1 MGVRA
6 AARSR
11 SGERGQRRR
20 GDRRR
25 PPLVFDRDAATRG
38 ARVLP
43 ERRGVRSI
51 RGQSRLR
58 TSGAMESTIT
68 ETKVLDNYI
77 GGAWTPAHAT
87 ELLDVDNPA
96 TGEPLARV
104 PLSSQEDLDAAVRA
118 ARKALPAWREVSVIE
133 RARRLFA
140 LRERLDARR
149 DELARSVTTEM
160 GKTIGDARAEVARMI
175 EMVECACGVPTTMQG
190 RVLEDVSRNVDA
202 ETVRQPVG
210 VCAAIVPF
218 NFPAMVPFWFLPFA
232 IACGNSFVLKPSEQ
246 VPLTQQ
252 IAFELLDGLG
262 LPDGVVN
269 LVNGGREV
277 VEGIL
282 DHPGI
287 DAVSFVGSAPV
298 AKIIY
303 ERSAK
308 AGKRVQALGGAKNHM
323 VVMPDAVVDK
333 TVNGI
338 IGSAFG
344 AAGQRCMAGSVVV
357 TVGEAHERL
366 LPALKDATE
375 AVRVGDGLDE
385 QNELGPVVSE
395 AARERILAAVE
406 RGVEEGA
413 ELVVDGRD
421 PGLAE
426 GCFIGATILDGVTP
440 EMELAREEI
449 FGPVLSVI
457 HVDTLDEAIETV
469 NHSRFGNG
477 VSIFTESGA
486 AVRRFRHDVAA
497 GMVGVNIGV
506 AAPVAFFP
514 FSGWKDSF
522 LGDLHAHGLDA
533 VEFFTRKKTV
543 TSRYFSS
550 GQSSGAYFVEGG
562 EAAD

>member
-1 MGVRA
+1 MTVT
-6 AARSR
+6 
-11 SGERGQRRR
+11 
-20 GDRRR
+20 
-25 PPLVFDRDAATRG
+25 AATR
-38 ARVLP
+38 
-43 ERRGVRSI
+43 
-51 RGQSRLR
+51 
-58 TSGAMESTIT
+58 
-68 ETKVLDNYI
+68 VLDNYI
-77 GGAWTPAHAT
+77 GGSWTPAAASDQ
-87 ELLDVDNPA
+87 LDVTNPA
-96 TGEPLARV
+96 TGEVLARV
-104 PLSSQEDLDAAVRA
+104 PLSNSADLDAAVQAARA
-118 ARKALPAWREVSVIE
+118 ALGPWRDVSVIA
-133 RARRLFA
+133 RARKLFA
-140 LRERLDARR
+140 LREGLDNRR
-149 DELARSVTTEM
+149 EDLARSVTMEM
-160 GKTIGDARAEVARMI
+160 GKTIADARAEVARMI
-175 EMVECACGVPTTMQG
+175 EMVEAACAIPTTMQG
-190 RVLEDVSRNVDA
+190 RILEDVSRGIDA
-202 ETVRQPVG
+202 ETIRQPVG

-232 IACGNSFVLKPSEQ
+232 IGCGNAFILKPSEQ

-252 IAFELLDGLG
+252 IAFEVLDSLE
-262 LPDGVVN
+262 LPPGVVN

-282 DHPGI
+282 DHPDI

-298 AKIIY
+298 ARIVY

-308 AGKRVQALGGAKNHM
+308 SGKRVQALGGAKNHM

-333 TVNGI
+333 TVSGI

-366 LPALKDATE
+366 LPALKE
-375 AVRVGDGLDE
+375 AASEIRVGDGLDE
-385 QNELGPVVSE
+385 QSELGPVVSE

-406 RGVEEGA
+406 RGLDEGA

-421 PGLAE
+421 AGLSE
-426 GCFIGATILDGVTP
+426 GCFIGATILAGVTP

-449 FGPVLSVI
+449 FGPVLSLI
-457 HVDTLDEAIETV
+457 HVETLDEAIDAV
-469 NHSRFGNG
+469 NQSRFGNG

-486 AVRRFRHDVAA
+486 AVRRFKHDVEA

-522 LGDLHAHGLDA
+522 LGDLHAHGTDA
-533 VEFFTRKKTV
+533 VDFYTRKKTV

-550 GQSSGAYFVEGG
+550 GESGSYFVET
-562 EAAD
+562 